1 MAGTSLYKLHNR
13 YLQKPYAVYLYSH
26 SVYIYIAA
34 EVFSQTD
41 VSGHCKKRQCNHKI
55 DRQKMTTYISILR
68 GINVSGHRMI
78 KMDALRQLFAGLGF
92 TNIQT
97 YIQSGNVVFQDKK
110 TKLQD
115 LEKKIA
121 KRIFEQFGFEVP
133 VLVKELEDLKQV
145 VKNNPFLSD
154 NSKGISHLHV
164 TFLSAQ
170 PDKENFKKI
179 KEGQYQ
185 ADEFELFDK
194 SVYLYCPNSYSNSKL
209 TNSFFENKLKV
220 VATTRNWK
228 TTNELINI
236 AEKIS
241 TNKL

>member
-1 MAGTSLYKLHNR
+1 
-13 YLQKPYAVYLYSH
+13 
-26 SVYIYIAA
+26 
-34 EVFSQTD
+34 
-41 VSGHCKKRQCNHKI
+41 
-55 DRQKMTTYISILR
+55 
-68 GINVSGHRMI
+68 MI

-154 NSKGISHLHV
+154 NSKDISHLHV